1 MPAVN
6 SVEALIGAIN
16 MEEAYRRRK
25 VRGRDINDWHPQLDE
40 WVAAGETRKALDLL
54 GEIFEAVES
63 LEQFD
68 AREPQPYWYE
78 MAAKIYRT
86 LRCAPEEAA
95 VLERWL
101 IRWPL
106 DRTRHDRARERF
118 TARAAKA
125 YTLATQLRP
134 GEARQQQ
141 LF

>member
-6 SVEALIGAIN
+6 SVEALIGSIN

-25 VRGRDINDWHPQLDE
+25 VRGRDLNEWHPQLDE
-40 WVAAGETRKALDLL
+40 WIAAGETRKALDLL
-54 GEIFEAVES
+54 GEIFESVES

-78 MAAKIYRT
+78 TAAKIYRT
-86 LRCAPEEAA
+86 LRCSEEEAA

-101 IRWPL
+101 IRWPPT
-106 DRTRHDRARERF
+106 RTRHDKARERF
-118 TARAAKA
+118 ASRANAA
-125 YTLATQLRP
+125 HVRAS
-134 GEARQQQ
+134 QQQ